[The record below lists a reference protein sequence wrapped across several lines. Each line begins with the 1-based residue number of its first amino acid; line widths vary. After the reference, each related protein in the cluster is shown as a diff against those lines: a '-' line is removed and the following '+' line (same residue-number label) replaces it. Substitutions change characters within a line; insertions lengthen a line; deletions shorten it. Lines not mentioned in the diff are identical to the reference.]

1 MCREKELLDALD
13 ALADLETSL
22 VNLNL
27 LTNEYR
33 LIFKQLNEEL
43 ENQLM
48 EETKNE
54 PTYLG
59 NQD

>member
-1 MCREKELLDALD
+1 MCKKTELLDALD
-13 ALADLETSL
+13 DLADLETCL
-22 VNLNL
+22 LNLNL
-27 LTNEYR
+27 LTDEYQ
-33 LIFKQLNEEL
+33 LVFKQLNEEL
-43 ENQLM
+43 ESYLM